1 MLISAKLAPTC
12 SYAELE
18 RFWRLAD
25 ELGFYGVWDYDHFY
39 GPDAIGDAVAR
50 DYRKDTLEAWTTL
63 AAMATVVKRARIGC
77 LVTGAIYRNPAVLAK
92 MAVTVDHISG
102 GRLEFGLGAGW
113 HEAEHRGYGIP
124 FPSAGERIAIL
135 DEALRVIKA
144 LWTEDTASFDGQHF
158 RLRGGHLQSQAGPE
172 AAPADRRRLGK
183 GRRSRYG
190 LWPPT
195 PTNGTALASSRP
207 NGPGSIKSSRAIAK
221 PSAAIQGRS
230 DAASRSFIHPA
241 QERAMA
247 ETLDLL
253 PAYEAAGC
261 QHAVLNF
268 YQPPTDATAQAR
280 GTPVTQCR
288 STLAVVMG
296 PPGPSLGDGEG
307 TGPPGAYSSR
317 MAGMASPS

>member
-63 AAMATVVKRARIGC
+63 AAMATVVKRARVGC
-77 LVTGAIYRNPAVLAK
+77 LVTGVTYRNPAVLAK

-102 GRLEFGLGAGW
+102 GRLEFGLGAAW

-124 FPSAGERIAIL
+124 FPGAGERIAIL

-158 RLRGGHLQSQAGPE
+158 RLEDAICNPKPVQKPHPPIVVAGQG
-172 AAPADRRRLGK
+172 AKKSLRVVATHADE
-183 GRRSRYG
+183 
-190 LWPPT
+190 W
-195 PTNGTALASSRP
+195 NGTGIEPAEWSRISHVLTSHCDAI
-207 NGPGSIKSSRAIAK
+207 GRDPGAIRRGV
-221 PSAAIQGRS
+221 QV
-230 DAASRSFIHPA
+230 FLHPA

-268 YQPPTDATAQAR
+268 YQPPTDGQLERAAPR
-280 GTPVTQCR
+280 
-288 STLAVVMG
+288 
-296 PPGPSLGDGEG
+296 
-307 TGPPGAYSSR
+307 
-317 MAGMASPS
+317 

>member
-25 ELGFYGVWDYDHFY
+25 ELGFYGVWDYDHFF

-63 AAMATVVKRARIGC
+63 AAMATVVKRARVGC
-77 LVTGAIYRNPAVLAK
+77 LVTGVTYRNPAVLAK

-102 GRLEFGLGAGW
+102 GRLEFGLGAAW

-158 RLRGGHLQSQAGPE
+158 RLEDAICNPKPVQKPHPPIVVAGQG
-172 AAPADRRRLGK
+172 AKKSLRVVATHADE
-183 GRRSRYG
+183 
-190 LWPPT
+190 W
-195 PTNGTALASSRP
+195 NGTGIEPAEWSRISHVLTSHCDAI
-207 NGPGSIKSSRAIAK
+207 GRDPGAIRRGV
-221 PSAAIQGRS
+221 QV
-230 DAASRSFIHPA
+230 FLHPA

-268 YQPPTDATAQAR
+268 YQPPTDGQLERAAPR
-280 GTPVTQCR
+280 
-288 STLAVVMG
+288 
-296 PPGPSLGDGEG
+296 
-307 TGPPGAYSSR
+307 
-317 MAGMASPS
+317 

>member
-77 LVTGAIYRNPAVLAK
+77 LVTGVTYRNPAVLAK

-102 GRLEFGLGAGW
+102 GRLEFGLGAAW

-158 RLRGGHLQSQAGPE
+158 RLEDAICNPKPVQKPHPPIVVAGQG
-172 AAPADRRRLGK
+172 AKKSLRVVATHADE
-183 GRRSRYG
+183 
-190 LWPPT
+190 W
-195 PTNGTALASSRP
+195 NGTGIEPAEWSRISHVLTSHCDAI
-207 NGPGSIKSSRAIAK
+207 GRDPGAIRRGV
-221 PSAAIQGRS
+221 QV
-230 DAASRSFIHPA
+230 FLHPA

-268 YQPPTDATAQAR
+268 YQPPTDGQLERAAPR
-280 GTPVTQCR
+280 
-288 STLAVVMG
+288 
-296 PPGPSLGDGEG
+296 
-307 TGPPGAYSSR
+307 
-317 MAGMASPS
+317 

>member
-63 AAMATVVKRARIGC
+63 AAMATVVKRARVGC
-77 LVTGAIYRNPAVLAK
+77 LVTGVTYRNPAVLAK

-102 GRLEFGLGAGW
+102 GRLEFGLGAAW

-158 RLRGGHLQSQAGPE
+158 RLEDAICNPKPVQKPHPPIVVAGQG
-172 AAPADRRRLGK
+172 AKKSLRVVATHADE
-183 GRRSRYG
+183 
-190 LWPPT
+190 W
-195 PTNGTALASSRP
+195 NGTAIEPAEWSRI
-207 NGPGSIKSSRAIAK
+207 SHVLTSHCDAIGRD
-221 PSAAIQGRS
+221 PAAIRRGVQV
-230 DAASRSFIHPA
+230 FLHPA

-268 YQPPTDATAQAR
+268 YQPPTDGQLERAAPR
-280 GTPVTQCR
+280 
-288 STLAVVMG
+288 
-296 PPGPSLGDGEG
+296 
-307 TGPPGAYSSR
+307 
-317 MAGMASPS
+317 

>member
-63 AAMATVVKRARIGC
+63 AAMATVVKRARVGC
-77 LVTGAIYRNPAVLAK
+77 LVTGVTYRSPAVLAK

-102 GRLEFGLGAGW
+102 GRLEFGLGAAW

-158 RLRGGHLQSQAGPE
+158 RLEDAICNPKPVQKPHPPIVVAGQG
-172 AAPADRRRLGK
+172 AKKSLRVVATHADE
-183 GRRSRYG
+183 
-190 LWPPT
+190 W
-195 PTNGTALASSRP
+195 NGTGIEPAEWSRISHVLTSHCDAI
-207 NGPGSIKSSRAIAK
+207 GRDPGAIRRGV
-221 PSAAIQGRS
+221 QV
-230 DAASRSFIHPA
+230 FLHPA

-268 YQPPTDATAQAR
+268 YQPPTDGQLERAAPR
-280 GTPVTQCR
+280 
-288 STLAVVMG
+288 
-296 PPGPSLGDGEG
+296 
-307 TGPPGAYSSR
+307 
-317 MAGMASPS
+317 

>member
-63 AAMATVVKRARIGC
+63 AAMATVVKRARVGC
-77 LVTGAIYRNPAVLAK
+77 LVTGVTYRNPAVLAK

-102 GRLEFGLGAGW
+102 GRLEFGLGAAW

-144 LWTEDTASFDGQHF
+144 LWTEDTASFDGRHF
-158 RLRGGHLQSQAGPE
+158 RLEDAICNPKPVQKPHPPIVVAGQG
-172 AAPADRRRLGK
+172 AKKSLRVVATHADE
-183 GRRSRYG
+183 
-190 LWPPT
+190 W
-195 PTNGTALASSRP
+195 NGTGIEPAEWSRISHVLT
-207 NGPGSIKSSRAIAK
+207 GHCDAIGRD
-221 PSAAIQGRS
+221 PAAIRRGVQV
-230 DAASRSFIHPA
+230 FLHPA

-268 YQPPTDATAQAR
+268 YQPPTDGQLERVAPR
-280 GTPVTQCR
+280 
-288 STLAVVMG
+288 
-296 PPGPSLGDGEG
+296 
-307 TGPPGAYSSR
+307 
-317 MAGMASPS
+317 

>member
-63 AAMATVVKRARIGC
+63 AAMATVVKRARVGC
-77 LVTGAIYRNPAVLAK
+77 LVTGVTYRNPAVLAK

-102 GRLEFGLGAGW
+102 GRLEFGLGAAW

-158 RLRGGHLQSQAGPE
+158 RLEDAICNPKPVQKPHPPIVVAGQG
-172 AAPADRRRLGK
+172 AKKSLRVVATHAD
-183 GRRSRYG
+183 
-190 LWPPT
+190 
-195 PTNGTALASSRP
+195 
-207 NGPGSIKSSRAIAK
+207 
-221 PSAAIQGRS
+221 
-230 DAASRSFIHPA
+230 
-241 QERAMA
+241 E
-247 ETLDLL
+247 
-253 PAYEAAGC
+253 
-261 QHAVLNF
+261 
-268 YQPPTDATAQAR
+268 
-280 GTPVTQCR
+280 
-288 STLAVVMG
+288 
-296 PPGPSLGDGEG
+296 
-307 TGPPGAYSSR
+307 
-317 MAGMASPS
+317 

>member
-63 AAMATVVKRARIGC
+63 AAMATVVKRARVGC
-77 LVTGAIYRNPAVLAK
+77 LVTGVTYRNPAVLAK

-102 GRLEFGLGAGW
+102 GRLEFGLGAAW

-158 RLRGGHLQSQAGPE
+158 RLEDAICNPKPVQKPHPPIVVAGQG
-172 AAPADRRRLGK
+172 AKKSLRVVATHADE
-183 GRRSRYG
+183 
-190 LWPPT
+190 W
-195 PTNGTALASSRP
+195 NGTAIEPAEWSRISHVLTSHCDAI
-207 NGPGSIKSSRAIAK
+207 GRDPGAIRRGV
-221 PSAAIQGRS
+221 QV
-230 DAASRSFIHPA
+230 FLHPA

-268 YQPPTDATAQAR
+268 YQPPTDGQLERAAPR
-280 GTPVTQCR
+280 
-288 STLAVVMG
+288 
-296 PPGPSLGDGEG
+296 
-307 TGPPGAYSSR
+307 
-317 MAGMASPS
+317 